1 LSPEQI
7 RCERL
12 DGRTDLFSFGLVLYE
27 LVTGQ
32 RAFSGETAT
41 AIRNAVVNVLAAPIR
56 KLNPDVPVELETIIG
71 KALEKDRGRRYQ
83 SAREM
88 RADLERLRAS
98 LKPRSPALR
107 IIVGAAAVLLAG
119 IAWGIYTTFP
129 ERPPFQK
136 IEMMQLTNQG
146 RVQVA
151 AISPDGK
158 YVAYAVDEIG
168 EAPRWDITGG
178 QSKESLWIRQVN
190 GGDLQA
196 IPPLEA
202 RYGGM
207 VFSADGDF
215 LYFVRVDTDDRRRGR
230 VYKMPVLGGNAQP
243 ILSGVELPYG
253 LTLSPDGKRLAFIA
267 ESDDEV
273 ESRLMVANA
282 DGTGIRNSPFARSRQ
297 VSSACRGHL
306 QGKRSQHS
314 ATTKRRTS
322 PTGCPS
328 R

>member
-1 LSPEQI
+1 VATDEAGSAQEPAALLHLSLTRTGASVGTPSYLSPEQI
-7 RCERL
+7 RGERL

-107 IIVGAAAVLLAG
+107 ISVGAAAVLLAG

-146 RVQVA
+146 R
-151 AISPDGK
+151 
-158 YVAYAVDEIG
+158 
-168 EAPRWDITGG
+168 GG
-178 QSKESLWIRQVN
+178 IL
-190 GGDLQA
+190 
-196 IPPLEA
+196 LEGRA
-202 RYGGM
+202 RRVSGYG
-207 VFSADGDF
+207 
-215 LYFVRVDTDDRRRGR
+215 R
-230 VYKMPVLGGNAQP
+230 
-243 ILSGVELPYG
+243 
-253 LTLSPDGKRLAFIA
+253 
-267 ESDDEV
+267 
-273 ESRLMVANA
+273 
-282 DGTGIRNSPFARSRQ
+282 
-297 VSSACRGHL
+297 
-306 QGKRSQHS
+306 
-314 ATTKRRTS
+314 
-322 PTGCPS
+322 
-328 R
+328 

>member
-1 LSPEQI
+1 
-7 RCERL
+7 
-12 DGRTDLFSFGLVLYE
+12 
-27 LVTGQ
+27 
-32 RAFSGETAT
+32 
-41 AIRNAVVNVLAAPIR
+41 
-56 KLNPDVPVELETIIG
+56 
-71 KALEKDRGRRYQ
+71 
-83 SAREM
+83 
-88 RADLERLRAS
+88 
-98 LKPRSPALR
+98 
-107 IIVGAAAVLLAG
+107 
-119 IAWGIYTTFP
+119 
-129 ERPPFQK
+129 
-136 IEMMQLTNQG
+136 MMQLTNQG